1 MLLQLKQ
8 VINEFVVTR
17 TIERKLQVLVE
28 SIKEYI
34 QCDACSIF
42 LVDDASKQ
50 LVLMA
55 ADGFHQEAVGVVR
68 IPIENSISGLVV
80 KRAEPISVD
89 DAAKHPSYCY
99 VSETGE
105 EALHGYLGV
114 PVIHNRNVL
123 AILTIHKKE
132 ASVFDVDS
140 ETFLL
145 TVASQIADNLAL
157 ARISQDLDDILDAD
171 VPRGAFHPIKGL
183 PGAPGMAIAA
193 SCVMYTPTDINE
205 IPDRKISDIEAE
217 VSIFESAVKN
227 VKNDIQR
234 LKNKLSQSVSE
245 DELALFDAY
254 ILMLDSQSL
263 LGETLVRIRKGQ
275 WAQAA
280 LRDTLQEY
288 VYQFSNMED
297 SYLSERGSDV
307 LDLGKRVLRYLR
319 EDATHQTAIPDKII
333 LIGELLTPSNL
344 TQVPIEKLVGVISRH
359 GSRTSHLAIFARAMG
374 IPAVMGAELIPISK
388 IDGCE
393 LILDGYKGYV
403 YVNPAEEIKQR
414 YLRLIED
421 ESQLTTK
428 LLELED
434 QPAQTEDGHQVTFY
448 VTSGLVA
455 GVEANDS
462 CRADGIGLYRTE
474 LPFMERQRFP
484 SENEQC
490 EIYRKILAQCA
501 PRPVHLR
508 TLDIGGDK
516 ALSYFPI
523 VEENPFLGWRGIRI
537 TLDHPEIFLVQ
548 IRAMIRANIGLNNL
562 HILLPMISN
571 VAELND
577 SLALIHRVYGELL
590 EEGEEVVMPKVGVM
604 IEVPSAVYMAESL
617 AKRVDFF
624 SIGSN
629 DLTQYLLA
637 VDRNNARVA
646 GLYDA
651 LHPAV
656 LRAIYDVVKIGH
668 TYGKPVGICGEMAG
682 DPAAAIILV
691 GMGLDS
697 LSMST
702 SSLLRVK
709 WVLRHFSRTRTRQ
722 ILGDVLKIE
731 DAELVREYMNDI
743 LEVAGM
749 GVLLGDETKNIA

>member
-1 MLLQLKQ
+1 MLRELKQ
-8 VINEFVVTR
+8 IISEFVVTR
-17 TIERKLQVLVE
+17 KIERKLQLLV
-28 SIKEYI
+28 SNI
-34 QCDACSIF
+34 QQLIHCDACSIF
-42 LVDDASKQ
+42 LVDKQNRQ

-55 ADGFHQEAVGVVR
+55 TEGFYQEAVGVVR
-68 IPIENSISGLVV
+68 LPLNNSLAGLVV
-80 KRAEPISVD
+80 KRAEPISLED
-89 DAAKHPSYCY
+89 CSQHPAYYY

-105 EALHGYLGV
+105 EAFHGYIGV
-114 PVIHNRNVL
+114 PVIHNREVL
-123 AILTIHKKE
+123 AVITLHQKAK
-132 ASVFDVDS
+132 AYFDVDS
-140 ETFLL
+140 ETFLI
-145 TVASQIADNLAL
+145 TIASQIADDLAH
-157 ARISQDLDDILDAD
+157 ARISQDLDDILNAD
-171 VPRGAFHPIKGL
+171 VPRGAFHPINGL
-183 PGAPGMAIAA
+183 PGAPGMVIGT
-193 SCVMYTPTDINE
+193 SCVMYAPTDINA
-205 IPDRKISDIEAE
+205 IPDRKVTDLDAE
-217 VSIFESAVKN
+217 VKRFESAIEN
-227 VKNDIQR
+227 VKKDIAE
-234 LKNKLSQSVSE
+234 LKTKLAKTVPD

-263 LGETLVRIRKGQ
+263 LGDTVNRIREGQ
-275 WAQAA
+275 WGQAA
-280 LRDTLQEY
+280 LRDTLQDY
-288 VYQFSNMED
+288 SSQFESMND
-297 SYLSERGSDV
+297 SYLRERGSDI
-307 LDLGKRVLRYLR
+307 LDLGRRILRYLR
-319 EDATHQTAIPDKII
+319 EDNEKDRVLPDKVI
-333 LIGELLTPSNL
+333 LVGELLTPSNL
-344 TQVPIEKLVGVISRH
+344 AQVPINKLVGVISRH

-388 IDGCE
+388 MDGCE
-393 LILDGYKGYV
+393 LIVDGYQGKV
-403 YVNPAEEIKQR
+403 YINPADEVQQR

-421 ESQLTTK
+421 EARLTAK
-428 LLELED
+428 LQELAD
-434 QPAQTEDGHQVTFY
+434 QPAQTEDGQPITLF
-448 VTSGLVA
+448 VTSGLTA
-455 GVEANDS
+455 DIDPEQT

-490 EIYRKILAQCA
+490 ELYSSILKFCA
-501 PRPVHLR
+501 PRPVYLR

-548 IRAMIRANIGLNNL
+548 IRAMLRANIGLNNL

-577 SLALIHRVYGELL
+577 ALALIHRVYGELL

-604 IEVPSAVYMAESL
+604 IEVPSAVYMAENL
-617 AKRVDFF
+617 AKRVDYF

-656 LRAIYDVVKIGH
+656 LKAIYQVVQAGH
-668 TYGKPVGICGEMAG
+668 AYNKPVGICGEMAG
-682 DPAAAIILV
+682 DPAAALLLV

-697 LSMST
+697 LSMSS

-709 WVLRHFSRTRTRQ
+709 WVLRHFTRNRTRQ
-722 ILGDVLKIE
+722 ILDDVLQME
-731 DAELVREYMNDI
+731 DTEIIRAHMNHI
-743 LEVAGM
+743 LELAGM
-749 GVLLGDETKNIA
+749 GVLLGAGD